1 MSSAPE
7 STAAVKAAGSE
18 SAKGSRPAARGGAA
32 RRWLVGIGLFLLA
45 FVLYWLCDLLLTKE
59 IGVAASWIIV
69 FAMAI
74 FAHVVWIRD
83 EKRQSAEDSAVAGPD
98 TTDTAVTTDGGADGN
113 A

>member
-7 STAAVKAAGSE
+7 GTAAVKAAGNE
-18 SAKGSRPAARGGAA
+18 SATASEPAARGGSA
-32 RRWLVGIGLFLLA
+32 RRWLAGIGLFLLA

-83 EKRQSAEDSAVAGPD
+83 EKRQNAEDSA
-98 TTDTAVTTDGGADGN
+98 TAESVSADPAVKTGGADAN